1 MIYIIFIINLLI
13 TIIVEG
19 IIIFLLFRK
28 KIYVYYSLLCN
39 MLTNPLLNLLLLF
52 TVKILGQESYFLS
65 LIVLEIAAIIT
76 EAIIYELLCDF

>member
-1 MIYIIFIINLLI
+1 
-13 TIIVEG
+13 
-19 IIIFLLFRK
+19 
-28 KIYVYYSLLCN
+28 

-76 EAIIYELLCDF
+76 EAIIYELLCDFKITKALVVSLTLNLASYLIGFFVIP